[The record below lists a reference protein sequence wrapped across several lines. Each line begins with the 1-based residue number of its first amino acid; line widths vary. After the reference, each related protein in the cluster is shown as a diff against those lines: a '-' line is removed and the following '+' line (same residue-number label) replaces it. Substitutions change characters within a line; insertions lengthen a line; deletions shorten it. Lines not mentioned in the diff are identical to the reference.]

1 MGNIKRGSIV
11 LIRYPFTDL
20 SGNKVRPA
28 VILTPDNFIPKM
40 DDILCLFISS
50 VIPYKKYLLPSDY
63 IIDEK
68 HSSFNDTGL
77 KCTSVFRCH
86 KIALLI
92 KSLVIK
98 HLGQLDNV
106 IMSDINTHLCIALGI
121 SNKY

>member
-28 VILTPDNFIPKM
+28 AILTPDIHISKM
-40 DDILCLFISS
+40 DDILCLFKSS
-50 VIPYKKYLLPSDY
+50 VIPDKKYLLPSDY
-63 IIDEK
+63 ILDEK
-68 HSSFNDTGL
+68 HSSFRDSGL
-77 KCTSVFRCH
+77 KCASVFRCH

-98 HLGQLDNV
+98 HLGQLDNC
-106 IMSDINTHLCIALGI
+106 IMSDISTHLCIALGI
-121 SNKY
+121 SKE

>member
-1 MGNIKRGSIV
+1 MGKIKRGSIV

-28 VILTPDNFIPKM
+28 AILTPDNHIPKM

-50 VIPYKKYLLPSDY
+50 VVPDKKYLLPSDY
-63 IIDEK
+63 ILYEK
-68 HSSFNDTGL
+68 HSSFHDSGL

-92 KSLVIK
+92 KSLVIRQ
-98 HLGQLDNV
+98 LGQLDNC
-106 IMSDINTHLCIALGI
+106 IMNDINTHLCIALL
-121 SNKY
+121 